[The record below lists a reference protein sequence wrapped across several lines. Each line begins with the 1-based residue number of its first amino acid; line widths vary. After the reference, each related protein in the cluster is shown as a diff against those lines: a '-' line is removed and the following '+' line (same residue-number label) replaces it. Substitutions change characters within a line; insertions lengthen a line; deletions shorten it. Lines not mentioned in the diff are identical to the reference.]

1 MKATPEATAD
11 EARRECP
18 FCAEPIKIAAKI
30 CPHCQSRLVRHG
42 LLRQE
47 LLAGVPLVVMIVL
60 FAAFSYWAERLTAP
74 KPGRNTTAYR
84 QELQVNRVQLSAPD
98 HRSAAVL
105 TGWITN
111 QGTRFWRVHSLEVRF
126 LNPDGSLL
134 DVREPTMP
142 ESFVAPPG
150 EETAF
155 RVALK
160 GLPEAVLAARI
171 QARVNEA
178 SVGQSRRPR
187 DD

>member
-1 MKATPEATAD
+1 MKPTPEAPPG
-11 EARRECP
+11 EARRQCP
-18 FCAEPIKIAAKI
+18 FCAELIKAAAKI
-30 CPHCQSRLVRHG
+30 CPFCQSRLVRHA
-42 LLRQE
+42 LWRQE
-47 LLAGVPLVVMIVL
+47 VLAGAPVVMMIVL
-60 FAAFSYWAERLTAP
+60 VAGFIFWAERLTAP
-74 KPGRNTTAYR
+74 EPGRDTTACR
-84 QELQVNRVQLSAPD
+84 QDLQVNRVQLFASDPK
-98 HRSAAVL
+98 SAAVL

-155 RVALK
+155 RVVLK
-160 GLPEAVLAARI
+160 GLPEAVLASRI

-178 SVGQSRRPR
+178 SVGQSRRLW